1 MYKLGILGMSPRFL
15 RLLQRMYS
23 SVTRSVQLDG
33 QLTDKFSVDLG
44 VPQGAVLSPTLYS
57 LYIDGLHQAMR
68 SRGLGVW
75 VAGQLV
81 PLLLYADDIVL
92 MASSPSQLRTM
103 LHVLSEYAATWRF
116 DINHK
121 KSSVLIS
128 GHAPK
133 SLVERMKAE
142 RWLVDGD

>member
-1 MYKLGILGMSPRFL
+1 
-15 RLLQRMYS
+15 
-23 SVTRSVQLDG
+23 
-33 QLTDKFSVDLG
+33 
-44 VPQGAVLSPTLYS
+44 
-57 LYIDGLHQAMR
+57 MR

-142 RWLVDGD
+142 RWLVDGDCIKVVDSYKYLGLDFGPLVQGK